1 MLYFFSA
8 LFTRSNS
15 HSPGNHQHFTRAIC
29 AGFPESL
36 PFEWGWW
43 SMCARAICGSW
54 RKSLFCYS
62 WTLPLGLLTIDSSRR
77 DESWDF
83 VSLLKGR
90 GVGLHSLLLL
100 WEMKKGTQD
109 FLTAWAFCKQS
120 TPTSVSGLEIQ
131 SGCTG
136 FYKIKWNQMHAIAL
150 KARCTS
156 ETRSDRVP
164 VSSTRHP
171 GILQY
176 LLIEN

>member
-43 SMCARAICGSW
+43 SMRARAICGSW

-62 WTLPLGLLTIDSSRR
+62 WTLRLGLLTIDSSRR

-120 TPTSVSGLEIQ
+120 TPTSISGLEIQ
-131 SGCTG
+131 CS
-136 FYKIKWNQMHAIAL
+136 NNLVAQDL
-150 KARCTS
+150 KNKMKSNTCY
-156 ETRSDRVP
+156 
-164 VSSTRHP
+164 ST
-171 GILQY
+171 
-176 LLIEN
+176 ES